1 MIGFGFFYESM
12 RRHKQNASLEM
23 WEDIFQRNGGSAVGN
38 YTAEQYVLG
47 NKRLIMTADPENVKA
62 ALATDFGSWGKG
74 KQLYENFRFFL
85 GDGILSTDGEKWHAA
100 RGLMRPLFIKDR
112 VADLDLFEERVQK
125 LVPML
130 GNGEVREVDDLI
142 FRFTL
147 DTISAFLLGERVGAL
162 EDSSNAFT
170 TAFNEVQRVQSQIMR
185 AG

>member
-1 MIGFGFFYESM
+1 MGFFYESM
-12 RRHKQNASLEM
+12 RKHRQNASLEM
-23 WEDIFQRNGGSAVGN
+23 WEDIFERNGGAAAGN

-47 NKRLIMTADPENVKA
+47 SKRLIMTADPENVKA

-74 KQLYENFRFFL
+74 QQLYENFRYFL

-100 RGLMRPLFIKDR
+100 RGLMRPLFNKAKL
-112 VADLDLFEERVQK
+112 ADLDLFEDRIQR

-130 GNGEVREVDDLI
+130 GNGEMKEVDDLI

-147 DTISAFLLGERVGAL
+147 DTISAFLLGESVGAL
-162 EDSSNAFT
+162 NDSSNAFT
-170 TAFNEVQRVQSQIMR
+170 HAFNEVQKVQSQIMR